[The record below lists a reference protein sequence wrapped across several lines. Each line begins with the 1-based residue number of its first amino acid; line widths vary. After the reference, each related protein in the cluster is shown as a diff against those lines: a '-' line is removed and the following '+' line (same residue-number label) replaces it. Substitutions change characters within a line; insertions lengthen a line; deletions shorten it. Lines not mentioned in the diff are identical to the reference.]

1 MPLTLGFQGSLSE
14 RDTAVFV
21 TLEEVPNG
29 GGASSFVTY
38 MTKTDY
44 DGNWEI
50 DLATAATYLGANK
63 LLMEH
68 RSTINAI
75 ANAVDEAGNITAGV
89 LNTYIIQSDHDAGL
103 LWPNPDETS
112 ISNLG
117 STDTAITHLVT
128 DTTRDLIGGVDLL
141 TGTEVMLTLSDNT
154 GNTGT
159 YTVFAQ
165 SDGRY
170 TLDFE
175 DSNTYTEEAGSNFD
189 MTSLSHGAQVTA
201 IINSTD
207 ALGNVYTYD
216 SATSDDG
223 VQQDPSDDLAYE
235 FEMSLEGPTLGSDNF
250 VNGGDYELTVAS
262 GVTLQ
267 TYYDIEMGDWD
278 GDGRDEIFGRSSG
291 NNIDILFLNADG
303 TEIVGVEKLS
313 TTHTEIYG
321 MTVGDFDGNGT
332 DDIYANTINGYQSD
346 SDYLFLNDPSTG
358 AITSTKVVQSA
369 SQGTL
374 GSIAMDYNDD
384 GKMDLLVGSNA
395 SNGNV
400 YLYLGNGSGGFSA
413 SKNLGQLAGNSARVG
428 NDAVQRDFDG
438 DGNLDTLFIGGSSG
452 KYLHILFHDGS
463 NGTNGF
469 TLSEY
474 GSIPSNG
481 NLLFGD
487 FDGDGQEEI
496 LAHGS
501 GNALLLSYDS
511 ATNTMVTEKT
521 AIAGGGQFGDLW
533 GQMTLDFD
541 GDGDLDILALAST
554 GASGDLIVWY
564 NDGAGNFTN
573 GGDSGL
579 NFDSEHTSRRLDGL
593 GDVNGNG
600 ADEMILYDRDAD
612 TFNVIKNGN
621 IAVPANGLN
630 YFDNT
635 NDTIRVFVTDAKAGD
650 SIQITHNGADVI
662 DGAATEYVL
671 TQADVDNGYAD
682 IPVDLTNVND
692 GANVAFEITLT
703 DSLGIYTIPT
713 QTVEINVDAVAPVAP
728 TVDLDQGAN
737 DNYII
742 ADPPVIT
749 GTHND
754 DFDYLWITVSDG
766 TNIATYEPTFI
777 DPNGTWTLDIATATP
792 LANNGADPDYVD
804 GGQINIDLSAHETTG
819 NFTQATQ
826 AVDFDVSLVAPTLGS
841 DNFVNGGDY
850 ELTVASGV
858 TLQTYYDI
866 EMGDWD
872 GDGRDEIFGRS
883 SGNNIDILFLNA
895 DGTEIVGVEKL
906 STTHTEIYGMTV
918 GDFDGNGTDD
928 IYANTINGY
937 QSDSDYLF
945 LNDPSTGAIT
955 STKVVQSASQGTLGS
970 IAMDYNDDGK
980 MDLLVGSN
988 ASNGNV
994 YLYLGNGSGG
1004 FSASKNLGQLAGNSA
1019 RVGND
1024 AVQRDFDG
1032 DGNLDTLFIGGSSG
1046 KYLHILFH
1054 DGSNGTNGFTLSEY
1068 GSIPSN
1074 GNLLFGDFDG
1084 DGQEE
1089 ILAHG
1094 SGNALLL
1101 SYDSATNTMVTEKT
1115 AIAGGGQFGDLW
1127 GQMTLDFDGDGD
1139 LDILALASTGA
1150 SGDLIVWYNDG
1161 AGNFT
1166 NGGDSGLD
1174 FDSES
1179 TSRRLDQFGD
1189 VNGSGVDEMIL
1200 YDRDADTFNVIKNGN
1215 IAVPADGS
1223 DSFDATNDKM
1233 RIFLQNVKVG
1243 DTIEITQNS
1252 NNVVNG
1258 GGTYVL
1264 TQADVDN
1271 GYADVELDFTN
1282 VADGTGIAFDITLT
1296 DINVG
1301 RAPVTTTANIDVLPS
1316 ATPIMAPTQPVYDA
1330 GDPLPVN
1337 DTVTNQ
1343 PVGDTNGDGV
1353 IDAADNHEFTI
1364 WFKENASDP
1373 SAIEEDDIITFTN
1386 LATGEQSAASY
1397 VVTSSDVQNG
1407 YANVLAEFTTGIP
1420 ASTNL
1425 SDLQIQIEDH
1435 NTGNI
1440 VVFYGDHNKGNMYV
1454 HQAGSIATKHFILD
1468 VDGDTDVIASG
1479 EFNVHTDSLDL
1490 GSLLNGFVRN
1500 TGNGDLWDDL
1510 EAQGFVKKSGTTD
1523 TTIEIDVNGTGNYT
1537 HAVTIEGIDSTN
1549 LDEDNLDL

>member
-50 DLATAATYLGANK
+50 DLATAATYLGASK

-68 RSTINAI
+68 RSTIKAI
-75 ANAVDEAGNITAGV
+75 ANAVDEAGNITAGSIA
-89 LNTYIIQSDHDAGL
+89 TYIMQSDHNAGL
-103 LWPNPDETS
+103 LWPNPNELA

-117 STDTAITHLVT
+117 STDTAINHLVT

-175 DSNTYTEEAGSNFD
+175 DNLTYTEETGSTFD
-189 MTSLSHGAQVTA
+189 MTALQHGATVSA
-201 IINSTD
+201 VINSTD
-207 ALGNVYTYD
+207 GLGNVYTYD
-216 SATSDDG
+216 STTSDDG
-223 VQQDPSDDLAYE
+223 VQGDTSDDIAYE
-235 FEMSLEGPTLGSDNF
+235 FEMSLEGPTLGTDNF
-250 VNGGDYELTVAS
+250 VNAGTHELTAAS
-262 GVTLQ
+262 GVTLS
-267 TYYDIEMGDWD
+267 TYYDIQLGDWD
-278 GDGRDEIFGRSSG
+278 GNGRDEIFGRTSG

-303 TEIVGVEKLS
+303 TEIISVEKLS
-313 TTHTEIYG
+313 TAHTERYG

-332 DDIYANTINGYQSD
+332 DDVYANTTTNYSNTP

-358 AITSTKVVQSA
+358 TTKSTIIVQNA
-369 SQGTL
+369 SQGTA

-384 GKMDLLVGSNA
+384 GNMDILFGSNA
-395 SNGNV
+395 SNSSA

-413 SKNLGQLAGNSARVG
+413 SINLGKLGGNNSWLG
-428 NDAVQRDFDG
+428 NDAFQRDFDN
-438 DGNLDTLFIGGSSG
+438 DGNLDTLFYGGMNI
-452 KYLHILFHDGS
+452 KYLHILFHDG
-463 NGTNGF
+463 NNGF
-469 TLSEY
+469 VVSEY
-474 GSIPSNG
+474 GAGTENG

-496 LAHGS
+496 LARTS
-501 GNALLLSYDS
+501 GIASLLSYDA

-521 AIAGGGQFGDLW
+521 VIAGGGNFGDLW

-541 GDGDLDILALAST
+541 GDGDLDILS
-554 GASGDLIVWY
+554 
-564 NDGAGNFTN
+564 
-573 GGDSGL
+573 
-579 NFDSEHTSRRLDGL
+579 
-593 GDVNGNG
+593 
-600 ADEMILYDRDAD
+600 
-612 TFNVIKNGN
+612 
-621 IAVPANGLN
+621 
-630 YFDNT
+630 
-635 NDTIRVFVTDAKAGD
+635 
-650 SIQITHNGADVI
+650 
-662 DGAATEYVL
+662 
-671 TQADVDNGYAD
+671 
-682 IPVDLTNVND
+682 
-692 GANVAFEITLT
+692 
-703 DSLGIYTIPT
+703 
-713 QTVEINVDAVAPVAP
+713 
-728 TVDLDQGAN
+728 
-737 DNYII
+737 
-742 ADPPVIT
+742 
-749 GTHND
+749 
-754 DFDYLWITVSDG
+754 
-766 TNIATYEPTFI
+766 
-777 DPNGTWTLDIATATP
+777 
-792 LANNGADPDYVD
+792 
-804 GGQINIDLSAHETTG
+804 
-819 NFTQATQ
+819 
-826 AVDFDVSLVAPTLGS
+826 
-841 DNFVNGGDY
+841 
-850 ELTVASGV
+850 
-858 TLQTYYDI
+858 
-866 EMGDWD
+866 
-872 GDGRDEIFGRS
+872 
-883 SGNNIDILFLNA
+883 
-895 DGTEIVGVEKL
+895 
-906 STTHTEIYGMTV
+906 
-918 GDFDGNGTDD
+918 
-928 IYANTINGY
+928 
-937 QSDSDYLF
+937 
-945 LNDPSTGAIT
+945 
-955 STKVVQSASQGTLGS
+955 
-970 IAMDYNDDGK
+970 
-980 MDLLVGSN
+980 
-988 ASNGNV
+988 
-994 YLYLGNGSGG
+994 
-1004 FSASKNLGQLAGNSA
+1004 
-1019 RVGND
+1019 
-1024 AVQRDFDG
+1024 
-1032 DGNLDTLFIGGSSG
+1032 
-1046 KYLHILFH
+1046 
-1054 DGSNGTNGFTLSEY
+1054 
-1068 GSIPSN
+1068 
-1074 GNLLFGDFDG
+1074 
-1084 DGQEE
+1084 
-1089 ILAHG
+1089 
-1094 SGNALLL
+1094 
-1101 SYDSATNTMVTEKT
+1101 
-1115 AIAGGGQFGDLW
+1115 
-1127 GQMTLDFDGDGD
+1127 
-1139 LDILALASTGA
+1139 LASTGA

-1174 FDSES
+1174 FDSEN

-1200 YDRDADTFNVIKNGN
+1200 YDRDADKFNVIKNGN
-1215 IAVPADGS
+1215 IAIPADGLNYFDNTNDTIRVFVTGAKAGDTIIITQNSNNIIDGINPYVLTQTDIDNGYADILVDLTNVNDGANVAFDITLTDSLGIYTIPTQTVEINVDARVPVAPAVDLDQGANDHYIIADPPVITGTHNNDFDYLRITVSDGTNTATYEPTFVDGAGGTWTLDIATATPLGNSGADPDYVDGGQININLSAHENTGSFTQATQTVDFDVSLTAPALGTDNFVNAGTHELTAASGVTLSTYYDIQLGDWDGNGRDEIFGRTSGNNIDILFLNADGTEIISVEKLSTAHTERYGMTVGDFDGNGTDDVYANTTTNYSNTPSDYLFLNDPSTGTTKSTIIVQNASQGTAGSIAMDYNDDGNMDILFGSNASNSSAYLYLGNGSGGFSASINLGKLGGNNSWLGNDAFQRDFDNDGNLDTLFYGGTNIKYLHILFHDGNNGFVVSEYGAGTENGNLLFGDFDGDGQEEILARTSGIASLLSYDAATNTMVTEKTVIAGGGNFGDLWGQMTLDFDGDGDLDILSLASTGASGDLIVWYNDGNGNFTNGGDSGLNFDSENTSRRLDQFGDVNGSGVDEMILYDRDADKFNVIKNGNIAMPADGS
-1223 DSFDATNDKM
+1223 DSFDATNDQM

-1296 DINVG
+1296 DTNIG
-1301 RAPVTTTANIDVLPS
+1301 RAPVTTTANIDVQPS

-1397 VVTSSDVQNG
+1397 VVTSADVQNG
-1407 YANVLAEFTTGIP
+1407 YANILAEFTTGIS

-1440 VVFYGDHNKGNMYV
+1440 VVFYGDHNQGNMYV
-1454 HQAGSIATKHFILD
+1454 HQAGSIATKHFIID